1 MTENMKKFLEEA
13 SRDKEFTEKLNKA
26 DTLDAVVALAAEKGF
41 TLTEEDLK
49 GGSAEGE
56 FSGKELDAVAG
67 GVGGQTCVCVLGGGG
82 LGGGDDDKCVCVFG
96 GGGTGTE
103 HIGYFHIT
111 GSVRCFCAAGGGG
124 EGFKEN

>member
-1 MTENMKKFLEEA
+1 MTDNMRKFLEEA
-13 SRDKEFTEKLNKA
+13 SKDKEFTEKLNKA
-26 DTLDAVVALAAEKGF
+26 ETLETIVALAAEKGF

-49 GGSAEGE
+49 GNGASAELSATE
-56 FSGKELDAVAG
+56 MDAVAG

-103 HIGYFHIT
+103 HIGFVHII